1 MGNINNIN
9 MKNLKEFNVTELTIN
24 DSKSINGGILWG
36 PIVAAVAAVGA
47 GMAWAFD
54 KGEALGKA
62 MA

>member
-1 MGNINNIN
+1 

-36 PIVAAVAAVGA
+36 PIVTAVAAVGA